1 MVDAYFSERRNAGA
15 AESFF
20 RRVIDETGVTPTRIT
35 TDKAKC
41 YPPALRMVLPSVEH
55 RTSKYLNN
63 GIERDHEHLKQRL
76 SPMRGFKQAG
86 CAGVI
91 ARGHALIQ
99 NLRNGFSDLT
109 AGIPRRV
116 RLAIAWPQLAQAI

>member
-1 MVDAYFSERRNAGA
+1 MVDAYFSERRNAKA
-15 AESFF
+15 AQSFF
-20 RRVIDETGVTPTRIT
+20 ERAIDETGVRPERVT

-41 YPPALRMVLPSVEH
+41 YRPALRALLPRVEH

-63 GIERDHEHLKQRL
+63 GIERDHGHLKQRL

-91 ARGHALIQ
+91 ARGHALMQ
-99 NLRNGFSDLT
+99 NLRNGFSELT
-109 AGIPRRV
+109 AGIPR
-116 RLAIAWPQLAQAI
+116 